1 MDKNQILRE
10 VNDIFINVLDEDNIV
25 LTRDTTA
32 DDVEDWDSLSH
43 IHIIVAIEQHF
54 NIKFTSLEVQNFRN
68 VGEMCDSIFK
78 YISH

>member
-1 MDKNQILRE
+1 MHII